1 MKIGRIEYLN
11 LLPFFVFLKQ
21 SPLTTATKQF
31 AQSHHSY
38 PAKLNRDYL
47 FRRIDSGFISSFA
60 ARKQRLSCAG
70 IVGRGKVQ
78 SVLAIIGERGEDEQS
93 ATSNALLQTLH
104 INGRVLIGDRA
115 LVFYLAHD
123 SSTFVDLAE
132 AWFAKHRLPFVFG
145 RFCYQTKSAL
155 HEKLARH
162 FVQTRVKIPHYLL
175 TQASRQTGIAPQHIR
190 DYLCQIFY
198 QIGAKERKSIRI
210 FYTHCN
216 AQRLHHCTRF

>member
-31 AQSHHSY
+31 AHNHHSY
-38 PAKLNRDYL
+38 PAKLNTNYL

-78 SVLAIIGERGEDEQS
+78 SVLAIIGERGEDYQS
-93 ATSNALLQTLH
+93 ATSNALLQILH
-104 INGRVLIGDRA
+104 ISGRVLIGDRA
-115 LVFYLAHD
+115 LAFYLAHEH
-123 SSTFVDLAE
+123 STFVDLAE

-145 RFCYQTKSAL
+145 RFCYQTKSMV
-155 HEKLARH
+155 HEHIARR
-162 FVQTRVKIPHYLL
+162 FVQTRVRIPQYILA
-175 TQASRQTGIAPQHIR
+175 QASRQTGIAPQHIR
-190 DYLCQIFY
+190 DYLRQIFY
-198 QIGAKERKSIRI
+198 HVGAKERKSIRM
-210 FYTHCN
+210 FYAHCS
-216 AQRLHHCTRF
+216 AQRLRHCGRF

>member
-38 PAKLNRDYL
+38 PAKLNMDYL

-123 SSTFVDLAE
+123 SSAFVDLAE